1 MSEADKQEPV
11 DEEKLHPKP
20 RVAQQQFI
28 RGFFDRKIDDLLNLY
43 DTTGDISHSGEKGSF
58 REILLRGVLASIL
71 PPHFGLGS
79 GIVVDKWG
87 RQSRQTD
94 IVIFD
99 KRVIPPVVFQEGHG
113 LYPFD
118 AVYRTI
124 EVKSTLRRIHLE
136 EAETAARL
144 LQPDNPFG
152 LKLAPGKEP
161 NQKACYPFS
170 GLFAFDAEFNMTADA
185 VPALMR
191 GTSACRFICVAKQ
204 GKLFAGGK
212 EMMRSSPNEAV
223 RLFTAL
229 LLEALETEAESR
241 SKFTVVAWL
250 F

>member
-1 MSEADKQEPV
+1 
-11 DEEKLHPKP
+11 
-20 RVAQQQFI
+20 
-28 RGFFDRKIDDLLNLY
+28 LNLF
-43 DTTGDISHSGEKGSF
+43 DATGEISHSGEKGTF
-58 REILLRGVLASIL
+58 RELLLRGLLASIL

-124 EVKSTLRRIHLE
+124 EVKSVLRRNHLE

-152 LKLAPGKEP
+152 LKLAAPGKLP
-161 NQKACYPFS
+161 DKNACYPFS
-170 GLFAFDAEFNMTADA
+170 GLFAFDAEFNVTADA
-185 VPALMR
+185 MPTLMR
-191 GTSACRFICVAKQ
+191 GNSACRFVCIAKQ
-204 GKLFAGGK
+204 GTLFAGGK
-212 EMMRSSPNEAV
+212 EMLRTSPNQAV
-223 RLFTAL
+223 RLFTTL
-229 LLEALETEAESR
+229 LLEALEIEAESR
-241 SKFTVVAWL
+241 SKFTVIHWL